1 MAHSVEE
8 LYEKAKVLHDKALAL
23 HRERFRV
30 QGTYDKVVCNYMV
43 DDIKALAR
51 DIEHGLV
58 DLDRD
63 FSK

>member
-1 MAHSVEE
+1 MSHSVEE
-8 LYEKAKVLHDKALAL
+8 LYQKAKVLHDKALAL

-30 QGTYDKVVCNYMV
+30 QGTYDKAVCTYMV

-63 FSK
+63 FAK